1 MEWTSL
7 DIIGY
12 HWTMDM
18 SDMSD
23 MFQCRMFIMDSSLA
37 PVSAKLPRL
46 NRCYDVLAESV
57 VGTNLAPNATSA
69 KDTDTSAHKRS
80 HPFKIES
87 EVSFE
92 TT

>member
-1 MEWTSL
+1 
-7 DIIGY
+7 
-12 HWTMDM
+12 M

-23 MFQCRMFIMDSSLA
+23 MFQCHIMFIMDSSLS

-69 KDTDTSAHKRS
+69 KDTDASAHTRS
-80 HPFKIES
+80 HHFKIES

>member
-1 MEWTSL
+1 M
-7 DIIGY
+7 DYGY
-12 HWTMDM
+12 VM

-23 MFQCRMFIMDSSLA
+23 MFQCHIMFIMDSSLS

-69 KDTDTSAHKRS
+69 KDTDASAHKRS